1 MIRDAQKEIWIRE
14 AAARLCYRGDRDTLE
29 NCRELLNGK
38 QMKIIG
44 VILAMI
50 VVAFAVNILMGGG
63 EVTKA
68 HFDERINEI
77 NARIDSVRADVA
89 KVWNVS
95 RETKANTDSIKAE
108 VRTLDGKIDALQKDV
123 KDIKQTTQTIEFKL
137 F

>member
-1 MIRDAQKEIWIRE
+1 
-14 AAARLCYRGDRDTLE
+14 
-29 NCRELLNGK
+29 
-38 QMKIIG
+38 MKIIG

-89 KVWNVS
+89 KVWGVA
-95 RETKANTDSIKAE
+95 RETKVNTDSIKAE
-108 VRTLDGKIDALQKDV
+108 VRTINGKVDDIANDV
-123 KDIKQTTQTIEFKL
+123 KEIKTTTKTIEFRL

>member
-1 MIRDAQKEIWIRE
+1 
-14 AAARLCYRGDRDTLE
+14 
-29 NCRELLNGK
+29 
-38 QMKIIG
+38 MKAVG

-95 RETKANTDSIKAE
+95 RETKVNTDSIKAE
-108 VRTLDGKIDALQKDV
+108 VRTLDGKVDEIAKDV
-123 KDIKQTTQTIEFKL
+123 KEIKTTTKTIEFKL

>member
-1 MIRDAQKEIWIRE
+1 
-14 AAARLCYRGDRDTLE
+14 
-29 NCRELLNGK
+29 
-38 QMKIIG
+38 MKTIG

-95 RETKANTDSIKAE
+95 RETKVNTDSIKAE
-108 VRTLDGKIDALQKDV
+108 VRGIDAKIDVLQN
-123 KDIKQTTQTIEFKL
+123 DITEIKATTQTIEFRL

>member
-1 MIRDAQKEIWIRE
+1 
-14 AAARLCYRGDRDTLE
+14 
-29 NCRELLNGK
+29 
-38 QMKIIG
+38 MKAIGAIIG
-44 VILAMI
+44 IIIIAV
-50 VVAFAVNILMGGG
+50 AVNILMGGG

-89 KVWNVS
+89 KVWNVA

-108 VRTLDGKIDALQKDV
+108 VRTLDGKVDEIAKDV

>member
-1 MIRDAQKEIWIRE
+1 
-14 AAARLCYRGDRDTLE
+14 
-29 NCRELLNGK
+29 
-38 QMKIIG
+38 MKVIG

-50 VVAFAVNILMGGG
+50 IVAFAVNILMGGG

-95 RETKANTDSIKAE
+95 RETKVNTDSIKAE
-108 VRTLDGKIDALQKDV
+108 VRTLDGKVDEIAKDV
-123 KDIKQTTQTIEFKL
+123 KEIKTTTKTIEFKL

>member
-1 MIRDAQKEIWIRE
+1 
-14 AAARLCYRGDRDTLE
+14 
-29 NCRELLNGK
+29 
-38 QMKIIG
+38 MKAVG

-89 KVWNVS
+89 KVWGVA

-108 VRTLDGKIDALQKDV
+108 VRTLDGKIDAMQKDIT
-123 KDIKQTTQTIEFKL
+123 DIKTTTQTIEFKL

>member
-1 MIRDAQKEIWIRE
+1 
-14 AAARLCYRGDRDTLE
+14 
-29 NCRELLNGK
+29 
-38 QMKIIG
+38 MKIIG

-95 RETKANTDSIKAE
+95 HETKVNTDSIKAE
-108 VRTLDGKIDALQKDV
+108 VRTLDGKVDEIAKDV

>member
-1 MIRDAQKEIWIRE
+1 MKVVGAILVMI
-14 AAARLCYRGDRDTLE
+14 
-29 NCRELLNGK
+29 
-38 QMKIIG
+38 
-44 VILAMI
+44 I
-50 VVAFAVNILMGGG
+50 VAVAVNILMGGG

-95 RETKANTDSIKAE
+95 RETKVNTDSIKAE
-108 VRTLDGKIDALQKDV
+108 VRTLNGKVDAIAKDV
-123 KDIKQTTQTIEFKL
+123 KEIKTTTKTIEFKL

>member
-1 MIRDAQKEIWIRE
+1 
-14 AAARLCYRGDRDTLE
+14 
-29 NCRELLNGK
+29 
-38 QMKIIG
+38 MKVIG

-95 RETKANTDSIKAE
+95 RKTKANTDSIKAE
-108 VRTLDGKIDALQKDV
+108 VRTLDGKVDEIAKDV
-123 KDIKQTTQTIEFKL
+123 KDIKTTTKTIEFKL

>member
-1 MIRDAQKEIWIRE
+1 
-14 AAARLCYRGDRDTLE
+14 
-29 NCRELLNGK
+29 
-38 QMKIIG
+38 MKIVG

-50 VVAFAVNILMGGG
+50 VIAFAVNILMGGG

-95 RETKANTDSIKAE
+95 RETKVNTDSIKAE
-108 VRTLDGKIDALQKDV
+108 VRTLDGKVDEIAKDV
-123 KDIKQTTQTIEFKL
+123 KEIKTTTQTIEFKL

>member
-1 MIRDAQKEIWIRE
+1 
-14 AAARLCYRGDRDTLE
+14 
-29 NCRELLNGK
+29 
-38 QMKIIG
+38 MKVIG

-95 RETKANTDSIKAE
+95 RKTKANTDSIKAE
-108 VRTLDGKIDALQKDV
+108 VRTLNGKVYEIAKDV
-123 KDIKQTTQTIEFKL
+123 KEIKTTTQIIEFKL

>member
-1 MIRDAQKEIWIRE
+1 
-14 AAARLCYRGDRDTLE
+14 
-29 NCRELLNGK
+29 
-38 QMKIIG
+38 
-44 VILAMI
+44 MI

-95 RETKANTDSIKAE
+95 RETKVNTDSIKAE
-108 VRTLDGKIDALQKDV
+108 VRTLDGKVDEIAKDV
-123 KDIKQTTQTIEFKL
+123 KEIKATTQTIEFKL

>member
-1 MIRDAQKEIWIRE
+1 
-14 AAARLCYRGDRDTLE
+14 
-29 NCRELLNGK
+29 
-38 QMKIIG
+38 MKIIG

-50 VVAFAVNILMGGG
+50 VIAFAVNILMGGG

-68 HFDERINEI
+68 HFDERINEL

-95 RETKANTDSIKAE
+95 RETKVNTDSIKAE
-108 VRTLDGKIDALQKDV
+108 VRTLDGKVDEIAKDV

>member
-1 MIRDAQKEIWIRE
+1 
-14 AAARLCYRGDRDTLE
+14 
-29 NCRELLNGK
+29 
-38 QMKIIG
+38 MKVVG

-50 VVAFAVNILMGGG
+50 IVAFAVNILMGGG

-95 RETKANTDSIKAE
+95 RETKANTDSIKTE
-108 VRTLDGKIDALQKDV
+108 VRTIDGKIDAIQKDIT
-123 KDIKQTTQTIEFKL
+123 DIKATTQTIEFRL

>member
-1 MIRDAQKEIWIRE
+1 
-14 AAARLCYRGDRDTLE
+14 
-29 NCRELLNGK
+29 
-38 QMKIIG
+38 MKAVG

-95 RETKANTDSIKAE
+95 RETKVNTDSIKAE
-108 VRTLDGKIDALQKDV
+108 VRALDGKVDEIANDV
-123 KDIKQTTQTIEFKL
+123 KDIKATTQTIEFKL

>member
-1 MIRDAQKEIWIRE
+1 MII
-14 AAARLCYRGDRDTLE
+14 
-29 NCRELLNGK
+29 
-38 QMKIIG
+38 
-44 VILAMI
+44 
-50 VVAFAVNILMGGG
+50 VAFAVNILMGGG

-95 RETKANTDSIKAE
+95 RETKVNTDSIKAE
-108 VRTLDGKIDALQKDV
+108 VRTLDGKVDEIAKDV
-123 KDIKQTTQTIEFKL
+123 KEIKTTTKTIEFKL

>member
-1 MIRDAQKEIWIRE
+1 
-14 AAARLCYRGDRDTLE
+14 
-29 NCRELLNGK
+29 
-38 QMKIIG
+38 MKAIG

-95 RETKANTDSIKAE
+95 RETKVNTDSIKAE
-108 VRTLDGKIDALQKDV
+108 VRTLDGKVDEIAKDV
-123 KDIKQTTQTIEFKL
+123 KEIKTTTKTIEFKL

>member
-1 MIRDAQKEIWIRE
+1 
-14 AAARLCYRGDRDTLE
+14 
-29 NCRELLNGK
+29 
-38 QMKIIG
+38 MKTVG

-89 KVWNVS
+89 KVWNIT
-95 RETKANTDSIKAE
+95 RETKANTDSIKTE
-108 VRTLDGKIDALQKDV
+108 VRSLDGKIDALQKDV
-123 KDIKQTTQTIEFKL
+123 SDIKETSHKIEFKL

>member
-1 MIRDAQKEIWIRE
+1 
-14 AAARLCYRGDRDTLE
+14 
-29 NCRELLNGK
+29 
-38 QMKIIG
+38 
-44 VILAMI
+44 MI

-95 RETKANTDSIKAE
+95 RETKVNTDSIKAE
-108 VRTLDGKIDALQKDV
+108 VRTLDGKVDEIAKDV
-123 KDIKQTTQTIEFKL
+123 KEIKTTTKTIEFKL

>member
-1 MIRDAQKEIWIRE
+1 
-14 AAARLCYRGDRDTLE
+14 
-29 NCRELLNGK
+29 
-38 QMKIIG
+38 
-44 VILAMI
+44 MI
-50 VVAFAVNILMGGG
+50 VVAFAVNILMGGS

-108 VRTLDGKIDALQKDV
+108 VRTLDGKVDEIAKDV
-123 KDIKQTTQTIEFKL
+123 KEIKTTTQTIEFKL

>member
-1 MIRDAQKEIWIRE
+1 
-14 AAARLCYRGDRDTLE
+14 
-29 NCRELLNGK
+29 
-38 QMKIIG
+38 MKIIG

-89 KVWNVS
+89 KVWNVA
-95 RETKANTDSIKAE
+95 RETKANTDSIKTE
-108 VRTLDGKIDALQKDV
+108 VRNIDGKIDALQKDV
-123 KDIKQTTQTIEFKL
+123 SDIKETSHKIEFKL

>member
-1 MIRDAQKEIWIRE
+1 
-14 AAARLCYRGDRDTLE
+14 
-29 NCRELLNGK
+29 
-38 QMKIIG
+38 
-44 VILAMI
+44 MI
-50 VVAFAVNILMGGG
+50 VVAVAVNILMGG

-89 KVWNVS
+89 KVWGVA

-108 VRTLDGKIDALQKDV
+108 VRTLDGKVDEIAKDV

>member
-1 MIRDAQKEIWIRE
+1 
-14 AAARLCYRGDRDTLE
+14 
-29 NCRELLNGK
+29 
-38 QMKIIG
+38 MKIIG

-50 VVAFAVNILMGGG
+50 AVAFAINILMGGG

-89 KVWNVS
+89 KVWNVA

-108 VRTLDGKIDALQKDV
+108 VRTLDGKVDEIAKDV
-123 KDIKQTTQTIEFKL
+123 KEIKTTTQTIEFKL

>member
-1 MIRDAQKEIWIRE
+1 
-14 AAARLCYRGDRDTLE
+14 
-29 NCRELLNGK
+29 
-38 QMKIIG
+38 
-44 VILAMI
+44 MI

-89 KVWNVS
+89 KVWNVA
-95 RETKANTDSIKAE
+95 RETKANTDSIKTE
-108 VRTLDGKIDALQKDV
+108 VRSIDGKIDALQKDV
-123 KDIKQTTQTIEFKL
+123 SDIKETSHKIEFKL

>member
-1 MIRDAQKEIWIRE
+1 
-14 AAARLCYRGDRDTLE
+14 
-29 NCRELLNGK
+29 
-38 QMKIIG
+38 MKIIG

-95 RETKANTDSIKAE
+95 RETKVNTDSIKAE
-108 VRTLDGKIDALQKDV
+108 VRTLDGKVDEIAKDV
-123 KDIKQTTQTIEFKL
+123 KEIKTTTKTIEFKL

>member
-1 MIRDAQKEIWIRE
+1 
-14 AAARLCYRGDRDTLE
+14 
-29 NCRELLNGK
+29 
-38 QMKIIG
+38 MKAVG

-89 KVWNVS
+89 KVWNVA
-95 RETKANTDSIKAE
+95 RETKANTDSIKEE
-108 VRTLDGKIDALQKDV
+108 VRTLDGKVDEIAKDV

>member
-1 MIRDAQKEIWIRE
+1 
-14 AAARLCYRGDRDTLE
+14 
-29 NCRELLNGK
+29 
-38 QMKIIG
+38 
-44 VILAMI
+44 MI
-50 VVAFAVNILMGGG
+50 VVAFTVNILMGGG

-89 KVWNVS
+89 KVWNVA

-108 VRTLDGKIDALQKDV
+108 VRTLDGKVDEIAKDV
-123 KDIKQTTQTIEFKL
+123 KEIKTTTQTIEFKL

>member
-1 MIRDAQKEIWIRE
+1 
-14 AAARLCYRGDRDTLE
+14 
-29 NCRELLNGK
+29 
-38 QMKIIG
+38 MKAVG

-50 VVAFAVNILMGGG
+50 IVAFAVNILMGGG

-68 HFDERINEI
+68 HFDKRINEI

-89 KVWNVS
+89 KVWGVA

-108 VRTLDGKIDALQKDV
+108 VRTLDGKVDEIAKDV
-123 KDIKQTTQTIEFKL
+123 KEIKTTTKTIEFKL

>member
-1 MIRDAQKEIWIRE
+1 
-14 AAARLCYRGDRDTLE
+14 
-29 NCRELLNGK
+29 
-38 QMKIIG
+38 MKIIG

-50 VVAFAVNILMGGG
+50 IVAFAVNILMGGG

-95 RETKANTDSIKAE
+95 RETKVNTDSIKAE
-108 VRTLDGKIDALQKDV
+108 VRTLDGKVDEIAKDV

>member
-1 MIRDAQKEIWIRE
+1 
-14 AAARLCYRGDRDTLE
+14 
-29 NCRELLNGK
+29 
-38 QMKIIG
+38 
-44 VILAMI
+44 
-50 VVAFAVNILMGGG
+50 MGGG

-95 RETKANTDSIKAE
+95 RETKDNTDSIKTE
-108 VRTLDGKIDALQKDV
+108 VRTIDGKIDAIQKDIT
-123 KDIKQTTQTIEFKL
+123 DIKATTQTIEFRL

>member
-1 MIRDAQKEIWIRE
+1 MII
-14 AAARLCYRGDRDTLE
+14 
-29 NCRELLNGK
+29 
-38 QMKIIG
+38 
-44 VILAMI
+44 
-50 VVAFAVNILMGGG
+50 VAFAVNILMGGG

-95 RETKANTDSIKAE
+95 RETKANTDSIKTE
-108 VRTLDGKIDALQKDV
+108 VRTIDGKIDAIQKDIT
-123 KDIKQTTQTIEFKL
+123 DIKATTQTIEFRL